1 MSGVAPT
8 VEEMAQAARA
18 AVASGD
24 WAAARTCFEALVER
38 EPAPEALAGL
48 GDTLWWLGRTG
59 ETIRY
64 QEQAYAAFR
73 RCGDP
78 AQSAVMA
85 VGLYLLY
92 RVSLGNT
99 AAARGWLARA
109 ARLAEEAGLGPLAGW
124 VALLRAHDSDDAVAA
139 ERWSREACESAAGF
153 GDPDLELCAI
163 SQLGASLLQQG
174 RRAEGTAL
182 LDEAMAASLAGE
194 CRRPHTVV
202 YTSCNM
208 ISACAETAEV
218 SHALQWIRAADGFLS
233 RYGSLHLYVHCRVY
247 YGAVLFASGD
257 WAGAERELRAALATG
272 VSAEPALRAEASAR
286 FAELRL
292 AQGRLEEAER
302 LLEGLEE
309 HVTSAC
315 VLAALA
321 LASGEPAA
329 ARRIALRRVRELD
342 QHDRERPGAYRAGLA
357 VCLEAGKLWELLAEA
372 SSGPEAA
379 AAVAHLTD
387 LAERT
392 GSRHLE
398 ARGLRAATSFRDAC
412 AQPGLSLP
420 EVARMVD
427 RSVTRAAGD
436 EDFVTAVFAEL
447 DPRGWVQLVI
457 CGHPPPLRLNVSG
470 KLESLAPAV
479 FATPLGLRP
488 VLYLLTFSVR
498 TGDRLIFFTD
508 GLLEARDRAGRFF
521 RLAEHI
527 QTLRRPAL
535 QAAADELMD
544 HLRAHSRNRLDDD
557 VAVLLVELTL
567 TSPGPGP
574 APAASEGSPDL
585 DGLA

>member
-8 VEEMAQAARA
+8 AEEMAQAARA

-24 WAAARTCFEALVER
+24 WTTARALFEALVER
-38 EPAPEALAGL
+38 EPAPEVLAGL
-48 GDTLWWLGRTG
+48 GDTLWWLGRTDDA
-59 ETIRY
+59 IRY

-73 RCGDP
+73 RCGDR
-78 AQSAVMA
+78 ARSALTA

-109 ARLAEEAGLGPLAGW
+109 ARLVEEGGLGPLAGW
-124 VALLRAHDSDDAVAA
+124 VALLRAHDSDDAIAA
-139 ERWSREACESAAGF
+139 ERWSREARESATGF

-174 RRAEGTAL
+174 RLAEGTAL

-218 SHALQWIRAADGFLS
+218 HHALQWIRAADGFMS
-233 RYGSLHLYVHCRVY
+233 RYGSPHLYLHCRVY

-257 WAGAERELRAALATG
+257 WAGAERELQAALAAG

-292 AQGRLEEAER
+292 AQGRLEEAQR

-309 HVTSAC
+309 YVTGAY

-321 LASGEPAA
+321 LAGGQPAA

-342 QHDRERPGAYRAGLA
+342 QHDRGRRGSYRTGLA
-357 VCLEAGKLWELLAEA
+357 VCLETGKLWELLAEA
-372 SSGPEAA
+372 SSGPEAT

-392 GSRHLE
+392 RSPQLE
-398 ARGLRAATSFRDAC
+398 ACGLRAAGTLNRDVLCLERALSLFAGLQLPLEAGRTRMGLARLLDGDDAIAEASLALSAFEALGAARDADR
-412 AQPGLSLP
+412 AASRLRELGVTATRGGPSGLGELSQREREVLGLLGEGLSNREL
-420 EVARMVD
+420 AD
-427 RSVTRAAGD
+427 RLFLSRKTVERH
-436 EDFVTAVFAEL
+436 V
-447 DPRGWVQLVI
+447 R
-457 CGHPPPLRLNVSG
+457 NVLF
-470 KLESLAPAV
+470 K
-479 FATPLGLRP
+479 LGLRN
-488 VLYLLTFSVR
+488 
-498 TGDRLIFFTD
+498 
-508 GLLEARDRAGRFF
+508 RA
-521 RLAEHI
+521 E
-527 QTLRRPAL
+527 
-535 QAAADELMD
+535 AAAYVVRHRQQICSTD
-544 HLRAHSRNRLDDD
+544 
-557 VAVLLVELTL
+557 
-567 TSPGPGP
+567 
-574 APAASEGSPDL
+574 
-585 DGLA
+585 